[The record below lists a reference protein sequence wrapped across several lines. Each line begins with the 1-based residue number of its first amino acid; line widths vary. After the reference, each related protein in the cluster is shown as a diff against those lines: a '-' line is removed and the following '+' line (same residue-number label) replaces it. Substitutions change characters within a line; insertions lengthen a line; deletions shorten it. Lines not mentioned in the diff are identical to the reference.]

1 MELREIFQIIYKRM
15 WIVVL
20 ITVVA
25 VIVSGVV
32 SLFFLKDVYE
42 ASATLMVSKAQED
55 QQGSAMQ
62 YNDILL
68 YQKLVNTYSE
78 IIKSDR
84 ILDKVIEKL
93 QQPVTAD
100 DIRQKIFVNSVKDT
114 EIIEIEAEDNVPQ
127 FAAELANTI
136 AVVFMSEVPIIM
148 KMDNV
153 QLIDA
158 AKVPIDRVK
167 PRPMLNI
174 AIAGLLGLM
183 VSVGVVFL
191 IEYLDNTV
199 KTSEDIEQ
207 YIGLPVL
214 ASIPEFH
221 T

>member
-114 EIIEIEAEDNVPQ
+114 EIIEIKAEDNAPQ

-174 AIAGLLGLM
+174 AIAGVLGLM